1 MSLYKR
7 GNVWWLDVADP
18 RTGERLRESTKQRDR
33 ARAKRIHDEFSAE
46 LWKRRS
52 GESLHA
58 ALDAWAE
65 GKGEPDR
72 CRVGKLKRL
81 LPDGPLELTPAA
93 VAKIPQKTPGTFN
106 RYVNVLAA
114 AGVVGLKPKKPP
126 RGRTRWLTA
135 EEWTSLRG
143 ALPDHL
149 VPMADLAIATGLR
162 QANVFWLEWGQVDF
176 ARRKAWVHPDEAKMG
191 DAIGVPLTDA
201 ALEVLRQQAGKSG
214 VWVFPMRD
222 CNPLPKLKSRDWKA
236 IVKAADIAYCTWHD
250 LRHTWATWHVMAGTP
265 LEVLQRLGGWRD
277 IRMVQRY
284 AHLAESFVDRFAG
297 NAQPYSLTAQFP
309 HSDAA
314 SA

>member
-33 ARAKRIHDEFSAE
+33 ARAKRIHDEFAAE

-52 GESLHA
+52 GQSRHA

-72 CRVGKLKRL
+72 YRVAKLKRL
-81 LPDGPLELTPAA
+81 LPDGPLELTKAE
-93 VAKIPQKTPGTFN
+93 VAKIPQNPGTFN
-106 RYVNVLAA
+106 RYINVLAA
-114 AGVVGLKPKKPP
+114 AGVKGLQPKKSP

-135 EEWTSLRG
+135 EEWTSLRA

-149 VPMADLAIATGLR
+149 VPMADVAIATGLR

-176 ARRKAWVHPDEAKMG
+176 ARRKAWVHADEAKMG
-191 DAIGVPLTDA
+191 EAIGVPLTDA
-201 ALEVLRQQAGKSG
+201 ALEVLRQQAGKSE

-222 CNPLPKLKSRDWKA
+222 GNPLLKLKSRDWKA
-236 IVKAADIAYCTWHD
+236 IIKAADIAPCTWHD

-277 IRMVQRY
+277 LRMVTRY

-297 NAQPYSLTAQFP
+297 NAQPYSLGHNLRHNGAI
-309 HSDAA
+309 